1 MGMATSTASRW
12 VVRAKPNSEARLR
25 FFCFP
30 YAGGTAFIFRKWSD
44 FLPERVE
51 ICAVQLPGRSSRI
64 HEPPLTRISDLVP
77 MLAQALIGYEDIPM
91 VFFGHSMGAIIAFEL
106 ARYLRKKR
114 NVNVVHLF
122 VSGRRA
128 PQIALDEP
136 VTYNLPEPEF
146 LETLRTLN
154 GTPNEVFENPELLE
168 LMIPVLRADFA
179 VCQTYDYAHEP
190 PLDCPITAFGGL
202 KDDEVTREQLEAW
215 REQTAASFSL
225 WMLPGD
231 HFFIDSAQPL
241 LFELMSK
248 DLARYI

>member
-1 MGMATSTASRW
+1 MATSRASQW
-12 VVRAKPNSEARLR
+12 VVRVKANSEARLR

-30 YAGGTAFIFRKWSD
+30 YAGGNAFTFRKWSD

-51 ICAVQLPGRSSRI
+51 IFAVQLPGRGNRI
-64 HEPPLTRISDLVP
+64 HEPPLTKISALVP
-77 MLAQALIGYEDIPM
+77 MIAQAIIGYEDIPM

-106 ARYLRKKR
+106 ARYLRKNR

-128 PQIALDEP
+128 PQIALVEP
-136 VTYNLPEPEF
+136 MTHNLPEPEF

-154 GTPNEVFENPELLE
+154 GTPTEVFENPELLE

-202 KDDEVTREQLEAW
+202 KDGEVTREQLEAW
-215 REQTAASFSL
+215 RKQTTASFSL

-231 HFFIDSAQPL
+231 HFFINSAQPL

-248 DLARYI
+248 DLARHI

>member
-1 MGMATSTASRW
+1 MTTSTASQW
-12 VVRAKPNSEARLR
+12 VVRTKSNSEARLR

-30 YAGGTAFIFRKWSD
+30 YAGGTAFTFRKWSD

-64 HEPPLTRISDLVP
+64 HEPPFTRISALVP
-77 MLAQALIGYEDIPM
+77 MMAQAIIGYEDIPM
-91 VFFGHSMGAIIAFEL
+91 AFFGHSMGALIAFEL

-114 NVNVVHLF
+114 NVNLAHLF

-128 PQIALDEP
+128 PQIPLNEP
-136 VTYNLPEPEF
+136 ATHDLPEPEF
-146 LETLRTLN
+146 VETLRTLN

-179 VCQTYDYAHEP
+179 VCETYDYAHEP

-202 KDDEVTREQLEAW
+202 NDEVTREQLEAW
-215 REQTAASFSL
+215 RKQTAASFSL
-225 WMLPGD
+225 RMLPGD

-241 LFELMSK
+241 LFELMSR
-248 DLARYI
+248 DLVRYI